1 MSQKS
6 GETRFFY
13 ARNLPCQQLP
23 VLGFCSTLN
32 LMRIIHLSFLAW
44 LAYAITPMSAQA
56 EIYKSVDE
64 NGHVTYSNVPS
75 KGATKLEI
83 DTPQPSTAPPKP
95 KPQAT
100 PGNFPRVDSQTQKKR
115 DDQRKTILLE
125 ELETEKAALEEA
137 KKAYTEGE
145 SKPEVYRG
153 ANGKTYRNVAKFEE
167 KMQQL
172 QANVDAHERNVQL
185 LQKELA
191 AFK

>member
-1 MSQKS
+1 M
-6 GETRFFY
+6 RMF
-13 ARNLPCQQLP
+13 QLP
-23 VLGFCSTLN
+23 FISLFACIVTSMT
-32 LMRIIHLSFLAW
+32 
-44 LAYAITPMSAQA
+44 AQA
-56 EIYKSVDE
+56 DIYKSVDE

-83 DTPQPSTAPPKP
+83 DPPPPSTTTQPKT

-100 PGNFPRVDSQTQKKR
+100 PSNFPRVDSQTQKKR
-115 DDQRKTILLE
+115 DDQRKKILLE
-125 ELETEKAALEEA
+125 ELEAEKAALEEA

-153 ANGKTYRNVAKFEE
+153 TNGKTYRNVAKFEE

-185 LQKELA
+185 LQKELE